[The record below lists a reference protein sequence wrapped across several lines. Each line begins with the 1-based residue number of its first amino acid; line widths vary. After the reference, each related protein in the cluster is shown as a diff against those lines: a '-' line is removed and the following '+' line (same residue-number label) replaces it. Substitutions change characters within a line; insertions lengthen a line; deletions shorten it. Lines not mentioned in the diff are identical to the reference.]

1 MSKTSINRQTP
12 LHGSKTFLHGYPR
25 KLVLYKTAA
34 SRFYQ
39 VRLFHNGKY
48 TIRSTKTD
56 NTRQAKK
63 FAEKFFIEVLAKP
76 VCASTC
82 TSSKAFSSVAARFFE
97 AAQSTA
103 NPATHR
109 NDLSRHR
116 SVLLPAFKDQDIST
130 ITNAQIAAMLDQL
143 RLRSLSPATLKHHCV
158 VLSKIMKFAV
168 ANDLMRTLPLF
179 PRVTARLK
187 TTQKRDALT
196 LQEYRSLCKSAE
208 RLAHAEEVVRGVSI
222 TLEMKYLMQF
232 MVNSFIR
239 PSDLRV
245 LKHKHIRLER
255 DGTDEWLVLSH
266 PATKTTDHE
275 VQAMPDTVHIY
286 KNLLDHRKQHREP
299 RRPDDYVFLP
309 AYKNRNTAM
318 SVIGRLF
325 RRIVEKSLIE
335 EKTGKNITLYS
346 LRHTS
351 IMFRLTIGQ
360 VDSLSLARNARTS
373 QAMIDKFYASHLTTD
388 QVRKQLH
395 AFPNR

>member
-1 MSKTSINRQTP
+1 MKSSAVNRQSP
-12 LHGSKTFLHGYPR
+12 LPDTKTYLHGYPR

-39 VRLFHNGKY
+39 VRLFHDGKY
-48 TIRSTKTD
+48 TIRSTKSD
-56 NTRQAKK
+56 NLRAAKQ
-63 FAEKFFIEVLAKP
+63 FAAKFFVEVLSKP
-76 VCASTC
+76 ST
-82 TSSKAFSSVAARFFE
+82 SVNSVESKAFSTVASRYF
-97 AAQSTA
+97 AAAKPSTKA
-103 NPATHR
+103 ATHR
-109 NDLSRHR
+109 NDYSRFR
-116 SVLLPAFKDQDIST
+116 NVLLPAFKDQEIDT
-130 ITNAQIAAMLDQL
+130 ITNAQIATMIEGQRD
-143 RLRSLSPATLKHHCV
+143 RHLSAATLKHYLV

-168 ANDLMRTLPLF
+168 ANDLMRSLPLF
-179 PRVTARLK
+179 PKISGRLR

-196 LQEYRSLCKSAE
+196 VQEYKRLVQSAE
-208 RLAHAEEVVRGVSI
+208 RLAEREEVVRGVPLTI
-222 TLEMKYLMQF
+222 EMKLLIQF

-245 LKHKHIRLER
+245 LKHKHIRR
-255 DGTDEWLVLSH
+255 QKDGDAEWLVLSH
-266 PATKTTDHE
+266 PATKTNDHE

-286 KNLLDHRKQHREP
+286 RRLVEHRKQHKEP
-299 RRPDDYVFLP
+299 RQPNDFVFFP
-309 AYKNRNTAM
+309 SYQNRDTAIA
-318 SVIGRLF
+318 VVGRLF
-325 RRIVEKSLIE
+325 RRIVEDCLIE

-346 LRHTS
+346 LRHTA

>member
-1 MSKTSINRQTP
+1 MSEATVNRQAP
-12 LHGSKTFLHGYPR
+12 LQGSKTFLHGYPR

-39 VRLFHNGKY
+39 VRLFHDGKY

-56 NTRQAKK
+56 NIREAKK
-63 FAEKFFIEVLAKP
+63 FAQKFFIEVLSTP
-76 VCASTC
+76 VSANTS
-82 TSSKAFSSVAARFFE
+82 TSSKSFSSVAARFFE
-97 AAQSTA
+97 AAKSTSKA
-103 NPATHR
+103 ATHR
-109 NDLSRHR
+109 NDLSRYR
-116 SVLLPAFKDQDIST
+116 NVLLPAFKDQDIST
-130 ITNAQIAAMLDQL
+130 ITNAQIAAMLEQL

-158 VLSKIMKFAV
+158 VLSKIFKFAV

-187 TTQKRDALT
+187 TTQRRDALT
-196 LQEYRSLCKSAE
+196 LQEYRSLVKSAE
-208 RLAHAEEVVRGVSI
+208 RLARAEEVVRGVSI
-222 TLEMKYLMQF
+222 TLEMKYLIQF

-245 LKHKHIRLER
+245 IKHKHIRRER
-255 DGTDEWLVLSH
+255 DGTDEWLILSH

-286 KNLLDHRKQHREP
+286 QNLLDHRKQHREG
-299 RRPDDYVFLP
+299 RRPDDYVFFP
-309 AYKNRNTAM
+309 SYSNRDTAIA
-318 SVIGRLF
+318 VIGRLF
-325 RRIVEKSLIE
+325 RRIVESSLIE